1 MDLLKEDAMNAILN
15 TYRLVRKNSGIIYIL
30 ILIESLLTAI
40 SSPFIIYFTKASI
53 DAIVKYVE
61 GDVNLFPIIMLV
73 CLFAWREISKFIRN
87 ILDIKLE
94 QRLEINL
101 NKNLMQ
107 KMNDISIESIESSEF
122 QDRLNK
128 IKERPHMALIE
139 LFNSSIA
146 IVSIVVK
153 VIGIM
158 LVFINIWVVLGICYI
173 VAAIFDVYFSFK
185 TVNKMNK
192 MFENT
197 SHNEREMENIIR
209 ILKDKNAIYEIKVF
223 EMKNLFLNKF
233 KKYSNLVFDER
244 LKTTIESQN
253 YLAMSSC
260 VSILWMASV
269 IVFVIVKLLSNAI
282 SVGSLA
288 AVITSASSTLDM
300 AEDFVYEASTVS
312 NSGYVA
318 DSLMYVLGYDERKVE
333 PQNIFGDE
341 IVFDDVS
348 FKYPRT
354 DNFVLKDLS
363 FKIDK
368 NKITAIV
375 GENGAG
381 KSTIIKLI
389 CGMYDVNSGEVKIS
403 GAKPFL
409 MANCDLSKEISVVF
423 QDFVNYELSIA
434 DNILMGRDGDV
445 SDELKLMELN
455 YDPSTNLGKL
465 EDDGVYL
472 SGGEN
477 QKLAIAR
484 AIAKNS
490 EFLIFDEPTA
500 SMDPMI
506 EAKMYDNIIK
516 ILKSRGAIIITHR
529 LVLSKLADDVI
540 VLDGGKIIERGNHEQ
555 LMNKKGKYFE
565 MYNEQSSWY
574 KEDKNA

>member
-1 MDLLKEDAMNAILN
+1 MNAILN

-40 SSPFIIYFTKASI
+40 SSPFIIYFTKSSI

-223 EMKNLFLNKF
+223 EMTNLFLNKF

-244 LKTTIESQN
+244 LKTTVESQN

-260 VSILWMASV
+260 VSILWMAAV

-312 NSGYVA
+312 NSGYIA
-318 DSLMYVLGYDERKVE
+318 DSLMYVLGYDERKIE
-333 PQNIFGDE
+333 PQNILGDE

-565 MYNEQSSWY
+565 MYSEQSSWY
-574 KEDKNA
+574 KEDKDA

>member
-1 MDLLKEDAMNAILN
+1 MNAILN

-40 SSPFIIYFTKASI
+40 SSPFIIYFTKSSI

-244 LKTTIESQN
+244 LKTTVESQN

-312 NSGYVA
+312 NSGYIA

-333 PQNIFGDE
+333 PQNILGDE

-409 MANCDLSKEISVVF
+409 MAISDLSKEISVVF

>member
-1 MDLLKEDAMNAILN
+1 MNAILN

-244 LKTTIESQN
+244 LKTTVESQN

-260 VSILWMASV
+260 VSILWMALV

-312 NSGYVA
+312 NSGYIA

-455 YDPSTNLGKL
+455 YDSSTNLGKL

>member
-1 MDLLKEDAMNAILN
+1 MNAILN

-122 QDRLNK
+122 QDCLNK

-209 ILKDKNAIYEIKVF
+209 IFKDKNAIYEIKVF

-244 LKTTIESQN
+244 LKTTVESQN

-269 IVFVIVKLLSNAI
+269 IVFVIVKLLSDAI

-312 NSGYVA
+312 NSGYIA

-333 PQNIFGDE
+333 PQNILGDE

-389 CGMYDVNSGEVKIS
+389 CGMYDVNSGEVRIS

-555 LMNKKGKYFE
+555 LMSKKGKYFE

>member
-1 MDLLKEDAMNAILN
+1 MNAILN

>member
-1 MDLLKEDAMNAILN
+1 MNAILN

-40 SSPFIIYFTKASI
+40 SSPFIIYFTKSSI

-185 TVNKMNK
+185 TVDKMNK

-312 NSGYVA
+312 NSGYIA

-333 PQNIFGDE
+333 PQNILGDE

-555 LMNKKGKYFE
+555 LMSKKGKYFE

>member
-1 MDLLKEDAMNAILN
+1 MNAILN

-223 EMKNLFLNKF
+223 EMTNLFLNKF

-244 LKTTIESQN
+244 LKTTVESQN

-260 VSILWMASV
+260 VSILWMAAV

-312 NSGYVA
+312 NSGYIA
-318 DSLMYVLGYDERKVE
+318 DSLMYVLGYDERKIE
-333 PQNIFGDE
+333 PQNILGDE

>member
-1 MDLLKEDAMNAILN
+1 MNAILN

-40 SSPFIIYFTKASI
+40 SSPFIIYFTKSSI

-122 QDRLNK
+122 QDCLNK

-209 ILKDKNAIYEIKVF
+209 IFKDKNAIYEIKVF

-244 LKTTIESQN
+244 LKTTVESQN

-269 IVFVIVKLLSNAI
+269 IVFVIVKLLSDAI

-312 NSGYVA
+312 NSGYIA

-333 PQNIFGDE
+333 PQNILGDE

-389 CGMYDVNSGEVKIS
+389 CGMYDVNSGEVRIS

-555 LMNKKGKYFE
+555 LMSKKGKYFE

>member
-1 MDLLKEDAMNAILN
+1 MNAILN

-158 LVFINIWVVLGICYI
+158 LVFINISIVLGICYI

-185 TVNKMNK
+185 TVDKMNK

-312 NSGYVA
+312 NSGYIA

-348 FKYPRT
+348 FKYPKT

-389 CGMYDVNSGEVKIS
+389 CGMYDVNSGEVRIS

-409 MANCDLSKEISVVF
+409 MANSDLSKEISVVF

-465 EDDGVYL
+465 EDDGVYF

>member
-1 MDLLKEDAMNAILN
+1 MNAILN

-158 LVFINIWVVLGICYI
+158 LVFINISIVLGICYI

-185 TVNKMNK
+185 TVDKMNK

-312 NSGYVA
+312 NSGYIA
-318 DSLMYVLGYDERKVE
+318 DSLMYVLGYDERKIE
-333 PQNIFGDE
+333 PQNILGDE

-555 LMNKKGKYFE
+555 LMSKKGKYFE

>member
-1 MDLLKEDAMNAILN
+1 MNAILN

-158 LVFINIWVVLGICYI
+158 LVFINISIVLGICYI

-312 NSGYVA
+312 NSGYIA

-333 PQNIFGDE
+333 PQNILGDE

-348 FKYPRT
+348 FKYPKT

>member
-1 MDLLKEDAMNAILN
+1 MDLFKEDAMNAILN

-40 SSPFIIYFTKASI
+40 SSPFIIYFTKSSI

-185 TVNKMNK
+185 TVDKMNK

-312 NSGYVA
+312 NSGYIA

-333 PQNIFGDE
+333 PQNILGDE

-348 FKYPRT
+348 FKYPKT

-555 LMNKKGKYFE
+555 LMSKKGKYFE

>member
-1 MDLLKEDAMNAILN
+1 MNAILN

-158 LVFINIWVVLGICYI
+158 LVFINISIVLGICYI

-244 LKTTIESQN
+244 LKTTVESQN
-253 YLAMSSC
+253 YLVMSSC

-288 AVITSASSTLDM
+288 SVITSASSTLDM

-312 NSGYVA
+312 NSGYIA

-348 FKYPRT
+348 FKYPKT
-354 DNFVLKDLS
+354 NNFVLKDLS
-363 FKIDK
+363 FTIDK

-403 GAKPFL
+403 GARPFL
-409 MANCDLSKEISVVF
+409 MANSDLSKEISAVF
-423 QDFVNYELSIA
+423 QDFVNYELRIA

-555 LMNKKGKYFE
+555 LMSKKGKYFE

>member
-1 MDLLKEDAMNAILN
+1 MNAILN

-40 SSPFIIYFTKASI
+40 SSPFIIYFTKSSI

-185 TVNKMNK
+185 TVDKMNK

-312 NSGYVA
+312 NSGYIA

-333 PQNIFGDE
+333 PQNILGDE

-348 FKYPRT
+348 FKYPKT

-555 LMNKKGKYFE
+555 LMSKKGKYFE